1 MTDMAEFTFLEIHL
15 DDASIDGY
23 ADGVAALP
31 FSSISLDDEYSR
43 GDEQDTSGVE
53 ESSGR
58 PWTAIGLVVVLALV
72 AALAY
77 KRRANKD

>member
-1 MTDMAEFTFLEIHL
+1 MNMVEFTFLEVHL
-15 DDASIDGY
+15 DDASIDSY

-43 GDEQDTSGVE
+43 GDERDTSDGE

-58 PWTAIGLVVVLALV
+58 LWAAIGLVVVLALV